1 MTVKK
6 KEKKRINPLF
16 AAITGAVIGAGV
28 TVASVFT
35 FKDKKNRQKI
45 KKALIEVKDQAEKYM
60 GKIEKKV
67 VVKKSPAKKQT
78 K

>member
-1 MTVKK
+1 MIVKK

-35 FKDKKNRQKI
+35 FKDKKNQQKM
-45 KKALIEVKDQAEKYM
+45 KKVLTNVKDQAEKYV
-60 GKIEKKV
+60 GQIEKKV
-67 VVKKSPAKKQT
+67 VVKKSPTKKR
-78 K
+78 